1 MVDVIV
7 YQWSGSRRSCF
18 VADAMFRGV
27 QSCGDKVKMRDARSY
42 SQPEADVAIWYG
54 YSKAIMD
61 GYRDSG
67 RKAIYADLGY
77 WRREG
82 FTGHHKLA
90 INSRHPTDY
99 FQKRKHP
106 PDRFRSLNVAIKPW
120 QRGGDAIIVAGMS
133 AKGANAEGM
142 RAEEWERS
150 AVAELKK
157 YTKRPIFYRPKPNW
171 HFSTTIEGAQTQ
183 RGHPQGDDVPHVL
196 RNAYAVVTHH
206 SNVAVDALL
215 EGVPVFSLEGIAS
228 ILGRRK
234 LSEIES
240 PIRPDGREQWAYDAA
255 YTQWSVPEMASGQ
268 AWRHLKEE
276 GLV

>member
-1 MVDVIV
+1 MDVVV
-7 YQWSGSRRSCF
+7 YQWTGSRRSCF

-27 QSCGDKVKMRDARSY
+27 QACGDKVKMRDARSY

-67 RKAIYADLGY
+67 RKAIYVDLGY

-90 INSRHPTDY
+90 INSRHPTAY
-99 FQKRKHP
+99 FQRRKHP
-106 PDRFRSLNVAIKPW
+106 PDRFNKLNVSIRSWQKTGNAIV
-120 QRGGDAIIVAGMS
+120 VAGMS
-133 AKGANAEGM
+133 AKGAGAEGM
-142 RAEEWERS
+142 AAEQWERH
-150 AVAELKK
+150 AVTELRK
-157 YTKRPIFYRPKPNW
+157 YTKRPIVYRPKPNW
-171 HFSTTIEGAQTQ
+171 HQSTAIEGAQLQ
-183 RGHPQGDDVPHVL
+183 RGHPQGDDVPHIL
-196 RNAYAVVTHH
+196 KGLHAVVTHH

-215 EGVPVFSLEGIAS
+215 EGVPVFCLEGIAS
-228 ILGRRK
+228 VLGKQK

-240 PIRPDGREQWAYDAA
+240 PIRPEGREQWAYDAA
-255 YTQWSVPEMASGQ
+255 YAQWNVPEMTSGQ